1 MDEDKVLAYLLDI
14 RDSKLRLNQ
23 VDYLIKTFS
32 IDDGIGSPVWD
43 KIGTSYDV
51 GDPVGNGVS
60 KQLTRLAELKEE
72 RESLAAKIALYDTWL
87 GFLGDDELYSLVD
100 HVFLQRRSAN
110 SFYNDVCP
118 MGRTSYYRRLLRIT
132 EVLSQNPISVVT
144 EQEKTIRR

>member
-32 IDDGIGSPVWD
+32 IEDNVGSPVWD
-43 KIGTSYDV
+43 KQGTSYDV

-60 KQLTRLAELKEE
+60 KQLTRLGELKEE
-72 RESLAAKIALYDTWL
+72 REALAAKIALYDTWL
-87 GFLGDDELYSLVD
+87 GFLGDDELYKLVD
-100 HVFLQRRSAN
+100 HVFLQRRSAM
-110 SFYNDVCP
+110 SFYNDICP

-132 EVLSQNPISVVT
+132 EVLSQNPIDVT
-144 EQEKTIRR
+144 TESEKTIRR